1 VPVNGLGYLLDHM
14 NGSDPILVVILTSVV
29 WYALTVPDDFIRQ
42 WGDPAL
48 YERAEPITSF
58 DDLLRARAAR
68 LCRTLQ
74 RGDGAGLA
82 ATQVGWLRRLF
93 AFRLSRDDAPDV
105 VVNPH
110 VIWRSEQ
117 LATFVE
123 GCLSFN
129 TVAVKVRRPF
139 AVRVAG
145 FDVYGNYV
153 EFECEDFAASLMQ
166 HEINHLD
173 GILTLHRADRAERH
187 RAITVLLSTGGE
199 DLPRAA

>member
-1 VPVNGLGYLLDHM
+1 M
-14 NGSDPILVVILTSVV
+14 ILTPPV
-29 WYALTVPDDFIRQ
+29 WYVLTVPDDFIRQ

-48 YERAEPITSF
+48 FEQAEPITSF

-68 LCRTLQ
+68 LCRTLP

-93 AFRLSRDDAPDV
+93 AFRLRRDDTPDV

-129 TVAVKVRRPF
+129 TVAVQVRRPF

-145 FDVYGNYV
+145 FDVYGNHV

-166 HEINHLD
+166 HEIDHLD
-173 GILTLHRADRAERH
+173 GILTLHRADRVERH
-187 RAITVLLSTGGE
+187 RAITVLLSNGGE